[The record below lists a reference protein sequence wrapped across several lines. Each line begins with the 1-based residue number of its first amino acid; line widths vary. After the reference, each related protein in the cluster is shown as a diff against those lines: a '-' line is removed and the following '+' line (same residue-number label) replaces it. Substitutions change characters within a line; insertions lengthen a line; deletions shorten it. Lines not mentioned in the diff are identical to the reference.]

1 MLYAFGDKRPLIP
14 ENTFIAETACI
25 IGDVTVGERSSV
37 WFNTVIRG
45 DGGKITIGRGC
56 SIQDNVVIHSD
67 ESSVHIGDGVTIGH
81 GSVMHGGIVKN
92 NALIGINTTVLHG
105 AEIGE
110 YAIIGAGALVPPNH
124 KIPANAVVL
133 GIPCKQVRTTNDED
147 LELIRNTQKNYGEL
161 REKYLAR
168 KG

>member
-1 MLYAFGDKRPLIP
+1 MLYAFGDKKPSIP
-14 ENTFIAETACI
+14 ENTFIAETASI
-25 IGDVTVGERSSV
+25 IGDVTIGEKSSV

-45 DGGKITIGRGC
+45 DSGKITIGRDC
-56 SIQDNVVIHSD
+56 NIQDNVVIHSD
-67 ESSVHIGDGVTIGH
+67 ESNVQIGDGVTIGH

-92 NALIGINTTVLHG
+92 NALIGINTTILHG

-110 YAIIGAGALVPPNH
+110 YAIIGAGALVPPHH

-133 GIPCKQVRTTNDED
+133 GIPCKQVRTTNEED
-147 LELIRNTQKNYGEL
+147 LELIRNTLKNYGKL
-161 REKYLAR
+161 TEKYLAQ